1 MTRDDGSRR
10 PEATE
15 AGAKDAAGAG
25 VTGDGT
31 IEAHQPRPRRALNLF
46 DLLVR
51 VPIGF
56 LWLGVLAVLAVP
68 VIVYMTLLYYAAQWI
83 SPLFGRN
90 RKTRGAR
97 ADGEEQ
103 VT

>member
-1 MTRDDGSRR
+1 M
-10 PEATE
+10 
-15 AGAKDAAGAG
+15 AKP
-25 VTGDGT
+25 GD
-31 IEAHQPRPRRALNLF
+31 N
-46 DLLVR
+46 V
-51 VPIGF
+51 IGQ
-56 LWLGVLAVLAVP
+56 AVAFGNGG
-68 VIVYMTLLYYAAQWI
+68 LYYAAQWI

>member
-1 MTRDDGSRR
+1 M
-10 PEATE
+10 
-15 AGAKDAAGAG
+15 
-25 VTGDGT
+25 
-31 IEAHQPRPRRALNLF
+31 
-46 DLLVR
+46 R